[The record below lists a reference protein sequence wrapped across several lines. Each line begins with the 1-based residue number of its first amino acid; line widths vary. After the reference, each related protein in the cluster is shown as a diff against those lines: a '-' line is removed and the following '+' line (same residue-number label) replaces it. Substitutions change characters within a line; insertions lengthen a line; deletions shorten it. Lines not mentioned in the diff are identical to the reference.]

1 MNDSDRLNRDKA
13 ALPNPQDSMP
23 LIIESLQEYA
33 IFLLD
38 ATGRVATWNTGAE
51 RIKGYLADEIIGK
64 HFSCFY
70 LEGDRVAGKPASI
83 LHDALVNGQAHDE
96 GWRLR
101 KDGQK
106 FWARITVNRL
116 LGKDG
121 RLLGFSKVTR
131 DRTDRRNI
139 ELALHEKNVVLQKIV
154 QGRDLFLANMPHELR
169 QPINDIIAF
178 SYSLSHQKP

>member
-1 MNDSDRLNRDKA
+1 MNDSDGLNRDKA
-13 ALPNPQDSMP
+13 VLREPEDSMR
-23 LIIESLQEYA
+23 LMIESLQEYA

-106 FWARITVNRL
+106 FWARITVSRL
-116 LGKDG
+116 LDKDG

-131 DRTDRRNI
+131 DRTERTNI
-139 ELALHEKNVVLQKIV
+139 ELALHGRNVELQKIE
-154 QGRDLFLANMPHELR
+154 QGRDLL
-169 QPINDIIAF
+169 
-178 SYSLSHQKP
+178 LSKMCNNRL

>member
-13 ALPNPQDSMP
+13 VLREPEDSMR

-70 LEGDRVAGKPASI
+70 LEWDRVAGKPTYI
-83 LHDALVNGQAHDE
+83 LPDALLNGQTTDE
-96 GWRLR
+96 TCRL
-101 KDGQK
+101 
-106 FWARITVNRL
+106 
-116 LGKDG
+116 
-121 RLLGFSKVTR
+121 
-131 DRTDRRNI
+131 
-139 ELALHEKNVVLQKIV
+139 
-154 QGRDLFLANMPHELR
+154 
-169 QPINDIIAF
+169 
-178 SYSLSHQKP
+178 